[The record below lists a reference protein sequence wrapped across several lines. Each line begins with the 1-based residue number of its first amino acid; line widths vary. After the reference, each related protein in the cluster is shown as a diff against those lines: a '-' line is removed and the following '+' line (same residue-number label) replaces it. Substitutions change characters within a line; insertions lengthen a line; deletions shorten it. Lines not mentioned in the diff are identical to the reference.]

1 MCQRHLRRVAGARD
15 RIRAR
20 GGDLLV
26 VMPVDAERAE
36 AWRRREGARD
46 VLVAGDPAREL
57 YRALGVGRGSA
68 RALLLDG
75 ASWRD
80 GLREAARLR
89 PAWKARGDD
98 GFQLGADVL
107 LDDRARIRLLHRASS
122 AADRVPVDELLAR
135 L

>member
-1 MCQRHLRRVAGARD
+1 VEAREA
-15 RIRAR
+15 IRER

-26 VMPVDAERAE
+26 VMPIPAARAE
-36 AWRRREGARD
+36 TWRRGHGARD
-46 VLVAGDPAREL
+46 VLVAGDPDRDL
-57 YRALGVGRGSA
+57 YRALEVGRGSA
-68 RALLLDG
+68 RALLLDP

-80 GLREAARLR
+80 GIKEAARLK

-107 LDDRARIRLLHRASS
+107 LGRDGEVRFIHRATS
-122 AADRVPVDELLAR
+122 AADRVPVEELLAR

>member
-1 MCQRHLRRVAGARD
+1 MVL
-15 RIRAR
+15 
-20 GGDLLV
+20 
-26 VMPVDAERAE
+26 PVSAERAE
-36 AWRRREGARD
+36 AWRRRERARD
-46 VLVAGDPAREL
+46 VLVAGDPTRDL
-57 YRALGVGRGSA
+57 YRALGVGRGTA
-68 RALLLDG
+68 RTLLLDG

-107 LDDRARIRLLHRASS
+107 LDDRARIRLLHRPTT
-122 AADRVPVDELLAR
+122 AADRVPVEQLIAR

>member
-1 MCQRHLRRVAGARD
+1 MEARSA
-15 RIRAR
+15 IRAQ
-20 GGDLLV
+20 GADLLV
-26 VMPVDAERAE
+26 VMPIDAARADE
-36 AWRRREGARD
+36 WRRRHGARD
-46 VLVAGDPAREL
+46 VLVTGDPERAL

-68 RALLLDG
+68 RALLLDP

-98 GFQLGADVL
+98 GFQLGADL
-107 LDDRARIRLLHRASS
+107 LLGRDGEVRFIHRARS

>member
-1 MCQRHLRRVAGARD
+1 VEAKDA
-15 RIRAR
+15 IRAR

-26 VMPVDAERAE
+26 VMPIPAQRAE
-36 AWRRREGARD
+36 TWRRGHGARD
-46 VLVAGDPAREL
+46 VLVAGDPERDL
-57 YRALGVGRGSA
+57 YRALEVGRGSA
-68 RALLLDG
+68 RALLLDP

-80 GLREAARLR
+80 GLAEAAHLR

-107 LDDRARIRLLHRASS
+107 LGPDGEVRLIHRARS
-122 AADRVPVDELLAR
+122 AADRVPVEELLAR

>member
-1 MCQRHLRRVAGARD
+1 MEARE

-26 VMPVDAERAE
+26 VMPVPAARCE

-46 VLVAGDPAREL
+46 VLVAGDPARDL
-57 YRALGVGRGSA
+57 YRALRVGRGSA

-80 GLREAARLR
+80 GIREAARLR

-98 GFQLGADVL
+98 GFQLGADL
-107 LDDRARIRLLHRASS
+107 LLGPDADVRLLHRATS
-122 AADRVPVDELLAR
+122 AADRVPVEELLTR

>member
-1 MCQRHLRRVAGARD
+1 MEAREA
-15 RIRAR
+15 IRAR

-26 VMPVDAERAE
+26 VMPIPAERAA
-36 AWRRREGARD
+36 AWRHGHGARD
-46 VLVAGDPAREL
+46 VLVAGDPEREL

-80 GLREAARLR
+80 GIREAARLR

-98 GFQLGADVL
+98 GFQLGADL
-107 LDDRARIRLLHRASS
+107 LLGPDADVRLLHRATS

>member
-1 MCQRHLRRVAGARD
+1 VCQRHLRRVAEARES
-15 RIRAR
+15 IRAR

-26 VMPVDAERAE
+26 VMPVDAGRAD

-46 VLVAGDPAREL
+46 VLVAGDPERDL

-68 RALLLDG
+68 RALFLDG

-80 GLREAARLR
+80 GLREAARLK

-98 GFQLGADVL
+98 GFQLGADLL
-107 LDDRARIRLLHRASS
+107 LDDRARVRLLHRATS
-122 AADRVPVDELLAR
+122 AADRVPVDELIAR

>member
-1 MCQRHLRRVAGARD
+1 MEARSA
-15 RIRAR
+15 IRAR
-20 GGDLLV
+20 GADLLV
-26 VMPVDAERAE
+26 VMPIDAARADE
-36 AWRRREGARD
+36 WRRRHGARD
-46 VLVAGDPAREL
+46 VLVAGDPERAL

-68 RALLLDG
+68 RALLLDP

-98 GFQLGADVL
+98 GFQLGADL
-107 LDDRARIRLLHRASS
+107 LLGRDGEVRFIHRARS

>member
-1 MCQRHLRRVAGARD
+1 MEAREA
-15 RIRAR
+15 IRAR

-26 VMPVDAERAE
+26 VMPIPAARAE
-36 AWRRREGARD
+36 AWRRRHGARD
-46 VLVAGDPAREL
+46 VLVAGDADRDL

-68 RALLLDG
+68 RALLLDP

-80 GLREAARLR
+80 GIREAARLR

-107 LDDRARIRLLHRASS
+107 LGPDGDVRLLHRATS
-122 AADRVPVDELLAR
+122 AADRVPVEELLAR